1 MRRVIILLILCCGLF
16 AQGHADEHAQRVVS
30 VGGDVTE
37 IVYALAA
44 GSLLVGVDTSS
55 QYPEAATSLPKVG
68 YQRRLSAEGVL
79 SLNPTLVLVSAD
91 AGPPAALEQIRQ
103 ADVRV
108 VVLPDS
114 HSVDVAIKKIRAI
127 ASAIDKTEKGEALAQ
142 KLSDDMQQTRQLLA
156 KVSPRPRVLFIY
168 ARGQGTMLVSGKNT
182 SAHAVINLVRWR
194 ECRDRIR
201 RI

>member
-16 AQGHADEHAQRVVS
+16 TQGHTDERAQRVVS

-44 GSLLVGVDTSS
+44 DSLLVGVDTSS

-79 SLNPTLVLVSAD
+79 SLNPTLVLASAD

-114 HSVDVAIKKIRAI
+114 HTVDVALTKIRVI
-127 ASAIDKTEKGEALAQ
+127 ASAIKRRKEGKFSHKNYLTICSKRANCSR
-142 KLSDDMQQTRQLLA
+142 KS
-156 KVSPRPRVLFIY
+156 LFIPVY
-168 ARGQGTMLVSGKNT
+168 YLSMHGGRAQ
-182 SAHAVINLVRWR
+182 
-194 ECRDRIR
+194 C
-201 RI
+201 